1 MPVNYSKRCSY
12 TVSALITINI
22 DCEQSL
28 SFPSVFRA
36 IERTSRGSSSGEWW
50 AANREKRGRGEKEKE
65 RDCGGI
71 FDLFDLP
78 PLTPVWLMVPPSLQT
93 DTISRPSHYCEQL
106 EFSLAYVGLFVFI
119 SFYADTKQSA
129 LEIRTSS
136 RLLHEIHKPS
146 TYREMWANFLRDKL

>member
-1 MPVNYSKRCSY
+1 MKMVLKNCTP
-12 TVSALITINI
+12 L

-28 SFPSVFRA
+28 SFPSIFRA
-36 IERTSRGSSSGEWW
+36 IEGTSRERTSDEWW

-93 DTISRPSHYCEQL
+93 DTISQQSHYCEQL
-106 EFSLAYVGLFVFI
+106 EFSRGYVGLFVMFI
-119 SFYADTKQSA
+119 SFYADAKQSA